1 MARFLLLI
9 VLFSGTQAFAQS
21 PKWSLEACVEYA
33 KNNNLSIKQAQY
45 NIANAALGLKQNKL
59 NRLPSFNGS
68 IGAGNQFGRT
78 IDPVTNSF
86 ETQEIGFNSFSV
98 SGGMT
103 VFNGNVINNTIKQG
117 KLNLQAAQFDASAAA
132 NDIGLNIA
140 AAFLN
145 ILLSEELLAN
155 AEKRLE
161 LSSEQLSLVEKQIK
175 AGVLPEA
182 AIYDVLAQVALDR
195 QAVVDGENAV
205 DINILTLQQLMQL
218 DPTPDFDIQRP
229 AINLEERPDGS
240 NFRTEE
246 VYVQAVSTQP
256 QVLAADKRAE
266 SAEVG
271 VSIAKGALYPTINVF
286 GSLNTNYSSLG
297 RTLAG
302 LQTVTSTQNLKLNGV
317 PVELEFQNQVPL
329 FESNPYTSQ
338 LRDNFGQSVGISMQ
352 IPIFNNS
359 RSRINVE
366 RAEIG
371 LLNTQASNL
380 QVRQQLKA
388 SVQRAIA
395 DLKSASK
402 SLDAAN
408 QTLSAAEIALENAKK
423 RFEIGA
429 INNFEYSTA
438 RNNFDRATADYTRAR
453 YQYLFNLKIVEFYQ
467 GKGLTLN

>member
-1 MARFLLLI
+1 MTRILVFLLVI
-9 VLFSGTQAFAQS
+9 MNYSVSAQIQ
-21 PKWSLEACVEYA
+21 KWSLEDCVEYA
-33 KNNNLSIKQAQY
+33 KTNNLSIKQAQY
-45 NIANAALGLKQNKL
+45 NIANTALGLKQNKL
-59 NRLPSFNGS
+59 NRLPSVNGS
-68 IGAGNQFGRT
+68 VGAGNQYGRT

-86 ETQEIGFNSFSV
+86 ETQQIGFNSFSI
-98 SGGMT
+98 SGGLT
-103 VFNGNVINNTIKQG
+103 VFGGNVINNSIKQG
-117 KLNLQAAQFDASAAA
+117 KLNLEAAQFDASAAA

-161 LSSEQLSLVEKQIK
+161 LSTEQLNVIEKQIN
-175 AGVLPEA
+175 AGVLPDVA
-182 AIYDVLAQVALDR
+182 KFDVLAQVALDR
-195 QAVVDGENAV
+195 QTVVDAENAV
-205 DINILTLQQLMQL
+205 EINLLNLQQLMQL
-218 DPTPDFDIQRP
+218 DPTPDFDIIRP
-229 AINLEERPDGS
+229 TINLEDRVNETS
-240 NFRTEE
+240 FRTEE
-246 VYVQAVSTQP
+246 VYIQAVSSQP
-256 QVLAADKRAE
+256 QVLAADKRSE

-297 RTLAG
+297 RTLTG
-302 LQTVTSTQNLKLNGV
+302 LQTVTSVQDLKLNGV
-317 PVELEFQNQVPL
+317 PVSLEFQNQVPV

-352 IPIFNNS
+352 VPIFNNS
-359 RSRINVE
+359 RSRINIE
-366 RAEIG
+366 RAELG
-371 LLNTQASNL
+371 LLNNQAANL

-388 SVQRAIA
+388 AVQRAIA

-408 QTLSAAEIALENAKK
+408 QTLSAADIALDNARK

-429 INNFEYSTA
+429 INNFEFTTA

>member
-1 MARFLLLI
+1 MTRILVLI
-9 VLFSGTQAFAQS
+9 VLWSSTQAFGQS
-21 PKWSLEACVEYA
+21 PKWSLEACVDYA

-45 NIANAALGLKQNKL
+45 NIANSALGLKQSKL

-68 IGAGNQFGRT
+68 VGAGNQFGRT

-98 SGGMT
+98 SGGMI

-117 KLNLQAAQFDASAAA
+117 KINLEAAQFDASAAA

-161 LSSEQLSLVEKQIK
+161 LSTEQLGLVEKQIN

-182 AIYDVLAQVALDR
+182 AKFDVLAQVALDR
-195 QAVVDGENAV
+195 QTLVDAENAV
-205 DINILTLQQLMQL
+205 EINILTLQQLMQL
-218 DPTPDFDIQRP
+218 DPSPDFDI
-229 AINLEERPDGS
+229 ERPILSLGEGPDE
-240 NFRTEE
+240 NTLRTEE

-256 QVLAADKRAE
+256 QVLAADKRSE
-266 SAEVG
+266 SAEVA

-302 LQTVTSTQNLKLNGV
+302 LQTVSSTQNLKLNGV
-317 PVELEFQNQVPL
+317 PVELEFQNQVPI

-338 LRDNFGQSVGISMQ
+338 LRENFGQSVGISMQ

-371 LLNTQASNL
+371 L
-380 QVRQQLKA
+380 
-388 SVQRAIA
+388 
-395 DLKSASK
+395 
-402 SLDAAN
+402 
-408 QTLSAAEIALENAKK
+408 
-423 RFEIGA
+423 
-429 INNFEYSTA
+429 
-438 RNNFDRATADYTRAR
+438 
-453 YQYLFNLKIVEFYQ
+453 
-467 GKGLTLN
+467 